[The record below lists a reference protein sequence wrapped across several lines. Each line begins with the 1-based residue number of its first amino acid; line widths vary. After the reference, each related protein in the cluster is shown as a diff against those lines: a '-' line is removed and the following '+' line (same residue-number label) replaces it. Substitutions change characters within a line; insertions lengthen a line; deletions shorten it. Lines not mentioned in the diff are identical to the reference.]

1 MSKKCAI
8 AWTQNTN
15 SLDFFVTDAK
25 WLEGKTAK
33 KNRNGITE
41 VEPTPG
47 KIDYYSLDGFSRLS
61 VSRESGEEKT
71 KVRPD
76 YSFAPTQL
84 ALCLRLAYSDLK
96 GESCYAPS

>member
-15 SLDFFVTDAK
+15 SFDFFVTDAK

-47 KIDYYSLDGFSRLS
+47 KID
-61 VSRESGEEKT
+61 
-71 KVRPD
+71 
-76 YSFAPTQL
+76 
-84 ALCLRLAYSDLK
+84 
-96 GESCYAPS
+96 